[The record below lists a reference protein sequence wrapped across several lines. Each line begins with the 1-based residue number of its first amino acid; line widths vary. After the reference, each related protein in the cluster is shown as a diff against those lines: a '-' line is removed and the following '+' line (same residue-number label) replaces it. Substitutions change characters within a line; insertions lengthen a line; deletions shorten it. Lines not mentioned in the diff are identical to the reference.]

1 MKNKM
6 LALIFDARFKNMC
19 LVNIFVG
26 CDNATIVV
34 VVIWPKDVIAFTN

>member
-1 MKNKM
+1 M
-6 LALIFDARFKNMC
+6 FDARFQNMC

-34 VVIWPKDVIAFTN
+34 VVVIWPKNVIAFTN